1 MSASQPNP
9 ASNEGGTVPG
19 GRLPLRCVADMSG
32 FINWAYRLDG
42 RGVANLAPSVRALSF
57 DHALLQFCADCDPVF
72 RARAEI
78 AGTCDFAAFVE
89 RLQAPPSVDFR
100 VARP

>member
-9 ASNEGGTVPG
+9 ASNDGTAVRG
-19 GRLPLRCVADMSG
+19 GRLPLRCGADMSG
-32 FINWAYRLDG
+32 FISWAYRFDG
-42 RGVANLAPSVRALSF
+42 RGDANLDPSVRALSF

-78 AGTCDFAAFVE
+78 AGTCDFAAIVE
-89 RLQAPPSVDFR
+89 RLETAPSGDSE
-100 VARP
+100 AT